1 MWRGAMLAVGVVGAC
16 VGLMVVSGQAS
27 PPPATPTESERAF
40 KPVAPISSLMYA
52 QDMHFE
58 RIHSLLVDEHE
69 TDRAIKIRHEA
80 MTLAELAN
88 VNRLHKDKNDYRH
101 WADEVKA
108 FAMELGTAAANGDFV
123 TAKNLYKQI
132 NTSCTACHKKY
143 Q

>member
-1 MWRGAMLAVGVVGAC
+1 MWRRTMLAIGILGGC
-16 VGLMVVSGQAS
+16 VGLIVLTAHGQA
-27 PPPATPTESERAF
+27 PPAAGSDELF

-58 RIHSLLVDEHE
+58 RINSLLVNE
-69 TDRAIKIRHEA
+69 TEKDRAIKLRHEA

-101 WADEVKA
+101 WADEVRKFAAELATFAADDDFDKA
-108 FAMELGTAAANGDFV
+108 KERC
-123 TAKNLYKQI
+123 KQI
-132 NTSCTACHKKY
+132 NTTCNACHKKY